1 MVTFL
6 VDSKS
11 QVKAFANF
19 QLVKQNVVTLSVTFA
34 LQCAS

>member
-1 MVTFL
+1 METFL

-11 QVKAFANF
+11 QVKAFADF